1 MNRRFNLAENEN
13 PDQANQEQQ
22 HRMGAGFFLIMM
34 LAFPLQYYLTDSHG
48 GNFFDQNFL
57 FHSNLVSVGARNQNA
72 FTFIKNTRYVV
83 ENYLTPTAIKENL
96 ANLNV
101 ALENYV
107 EHFENSRKMT
117 KKQQNLLYSE
127 GETSR
132 KMTPGYW
139 YSPGMPQSGTR
150 QYRSTFRFFDKSRFY
165 INIDTIQ

>member
-1 MNRRFNLAENEN
+1 MEV
-13 PDQANQEQQ
+13 
-22 HRMGAGFFLIMM
+22 
-34 LAFPLQYYLTDSHG
+34 T
-48 GNFFDQNFL
+48 FFDQKFR

-127 GETSR
+127 GETSS
-132 KMTPGYW
+132 KMTPVYW
-139 YSPGMPQSGTR
+139 YNPGMPQSGTR
-150 QYRSTFRFFDKSRFY
+150 QYRSTFRFFDKSQFD
-165 INIDTIQ
+165 ISIDTIQ